1 MRHDVKL
8 QSANGEIDRSIG
20 TNKRNRGVNSK
31 GKRENT
37 DKPHMRLGKG
47 RDASRDVTADPAQ
60 NDKRNTHDEC
70 QAQSTWNN
78 DAPAIE
84 KRHDT
89 ERIDRSNVCN
99 RIPDHI
105 NNQRGKSDEH
115 PCKNGCHAK
124 TKLPDIFARLG
135 HTLNA
140 VGHTLTLIDSI
151 VIRTVYR
158 TTIWIA
164 CGKPRQCA

>member
-1 MRHDVKL
+1 M
-8 QSANGEIDRSIG
+8 
-20 TNKRNRGVNSK
+20 
-31 GKRENT
+31 
-37 DKPHMRLGKG
+37 
-47 RDASRDVTADPAQ
+47 ADSAQ

-70 QAQSTWNN
+70 QAQPAWDN

-89 ERIDRSNVCN
+89 ERIDRNNVCN
-99 RIPDHI
+99 RIPDHV

-115 PCKNGCHAK
+115 SRKNDRHAK
-124 TKLPDIFARLG
+124 AKLPYSLARLG

-140 VGHTLTLIDSI
+140 VGHTLTLIESI
-151 VIRTVYR
+151 VIGIVYR

-164 CGKPRQCA
+164 CGKPRQCARVNFWTLTEREWIISHFEAATGPKTGDYPLS